1 MNHNVLNLVKIQEEI
16 QLKLIESNN
25 TIIAPEIIAVSKTIS
40 MKEILPVINHG
51 HKHFGENKIQEAV
64 EKWENIKQDFDHI
77 CLHMIGKL
85 QKNKAKYVV
94 KLFDYLHSLDNLKLA
109 EKLSSEEKKQKK
121 KLKIFIQ
128 INFENESQKSG
139 ITLDEVDN
147 FYKKC
152 TNDLNLNIIGFMCIP
167 PQDGNNELYFKEM
180 KNLLNKYKLKELSM
194 GMSSDYLEAIKYQ
207 STFVRIGTKIFG
219 KRN

>member
-1 MNHNVLNLVKIQEEI
+1 
-16 QLKLIESNN
+16 
-25 TIIAPEIIAVSKTIS
+25 
-40 MKEILPVINHG
+40 
-51 HKHFGENKIQEAV
+51 
-64 EKWENIKQDFDHI
+64 
-77 CLHMIGKL
+77 
-85 QKNKAKYVV
+85 
-94 KLFDYLHSLDNLKLA
+94 LDNLKLA